1 MKTEM
6 DMETKT
12 AEAPAGSAKLDEQ
25 VAALEAAGM
34 VAAATKLKEAAAM
47 RRKLAV
53 AYEHYRFV
61 RPEKIEAYCERL
73 KKATYREGKYSATWR
88 ELSFTPLE
96 KYPQVPPAD
105 VVKATTAARG
115 MQCFDVF
122 EVAHIIEVKDPIV
135 FGRVNGCADRFFI
148 AQWDD
153 DVRIEDI
160 LNPNEG

>member
-1 MKTEM
+1 MKRTQFEM
-6 DMETKT
+6 GVFKEQPAVAVSK
-12 AEAPAGSAKLDEQ
+12 AEEQ
-25 VAALEAAGM
+25 VQALEAAGM
-34 VAAATKLKEAAAM
+34 TAAASKLREAVGL

-61 RPEKIEAYCERL
+61 KPEKIEAFR
-73 KKATYREGKYSATWR
+73 KKLHEATRKAGSYKD
-88 ELSFTPLE
+88 LSFTPLE
-96 KYPQVPPAD
+96 KYTQVPPAD
-105 VVKATTAARG
+105 VVQAVVEARG
-115 MQCFDVF
+115 RQCFDSF

-160 LNPNEG
+160 LRPEEG